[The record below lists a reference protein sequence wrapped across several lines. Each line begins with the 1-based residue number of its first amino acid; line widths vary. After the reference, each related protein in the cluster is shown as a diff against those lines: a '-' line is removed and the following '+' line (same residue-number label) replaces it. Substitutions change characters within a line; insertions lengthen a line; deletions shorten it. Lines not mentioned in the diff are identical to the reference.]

1 MRATIGLRQLAEE
14 LSERLPLGLVLVLG
28 IDLPSA
34 GVIAG
39 LDGERPRHLAN
50 GSVWSNRR

>member
-1 MRATIGLRQLAEE
+1 MPNVVALPHRFGHETRLAMA
-14 LSERLPLGLVLVLG
+14 RLAVDNL
-28 IDLPSA
+28 
-34 GVIAG
+34 IAG